1 MSLKCGIVGLPNVGK
16 STLFNALTNSKIE
29 AENYPFCTI
38 EPNLGIVEVPD
49 DRLNKLAE
57 LVSPEKIIPAIVEFV
72 DIAGLVKGASKGE
85 GLGNTFLSHIRET
98 NTIIQVV
105 RCFEDKNISHV
116 NNQVDPLSD
125 IEIIEAELMLAD
137 LEILEK
143 VQISLNKK
151 IAQLDKSTKEK
162 MIAVEEIIDLVK
174 KSNKKE
180 ILQLSKDKKKL
191 LKEYNLI
198 CLKPFIYVANIDEEQ
213 DNNLYKKVEEKAI
226 EEDSEFI
233 PLSIKLESE
242 ISELEPE
249 EKKVFLSEL
258 GIEEPAMEKLIKIS
272 YNSLGL
278 GTFFTA
284 GKKEVRSWVLKKG
297 SLAPEAAGVIHSDFQ
312 KGFIKAEVISF
323 EDYISLRGEQGA
335 RQAGKLRSE
344 GSEYE
349 VKEGDV
355 ILFRFNV

>member
-85 GLGNTFLSHIRET
+85 GLGNTFLSHVRET

-162 MIAVEEIIDLVK
+162 MTAVEEIIDLVK

-180 ILQLSKDKKKL
+180 ILQLPEDKKKL

-258 GIEEPAMEKLIKIS
+258 GIEEPAMEKLIKTS

-312 KGFIKAEVISF
+312 KGFIKAEVIAF

-344 GSEYE
+344 GSEYV

>member
-162 MIAVEEIIDLVK
+162 MTAVEEIIDLVK

-180 ILQLSKDKKKL
+180 ILQLSEDKKKL

-233 PLSIKLESE
+233 PLSIKLEYE

-258 GIEEPAMEKLIKIS
+258 GIAEPAMEKLIKTS

>member
-85 GLGNTFLSHIRET
+85 GLGNTFLSHVRET

-162 MIAVEEIIDLVK
+162 MTAVEEIIDLVK

-180 ILQLSKDKKKL
+180 ILQLPEDKKKL

-213 DNNLYKKVEEKAI
+213 NNNLYKKVEEKAI

-258 GIEEPAMEKLIKIS
+258 GIEEPAMEKLIKTS

-312 KGFIKAEVISF
+312 KGFIKAEVIGF
-323 EDYISLRGEQGA
+323 EDYISLKGEQGA

-344 GSEYE
+344 GSEYV

>member
-85 GLGNTFLSHIRET
+85 GLGNTFLSHVRET

-151 IAQLDKSTKEK
+151 IAQFDKSTKEK
-162 MIAVEEIIDLVK
+162 MTAVEEIIDLVK

-180 ILQLSKDKKKL
+180 ILQLSEDKKKL

-233 PLSIKLESE
+233 PISIKLESE

-258 GIEEPAMEKLIKIS
+258 GIEEPAMEKLIKTS

-312 KGFIKAEVISF
+312 KGFIKAEVIAF

-344 GSEYE
+344 GSEYV

>member
-85 GLGNTFLSHIRET
+85 GLGNTFLSHVRET

-162 MIAVEEIIDLVK
+162 MNAVEEIIDLVK

-180 ILQLSKDKKKL
+180 ILQLPEDKKKL

-213 DNNLYKKVEEKAI
+213 NNNLYKKVEEKAI

-258 GIEEPAMEKLIKIS
+258 GIEEPAMEKLIKTS

>member
-162 MIAVEEIIDLVK
+162 MTAVEEIIDLVK

-180 ILQLSKDKKKL
+180 ILQLSEDKKKL

-226 EEDSEFI
+226 EENSEFI

-249 EKKVFLSEL
+249 EKKAFLSEL
-258 GIEEPAMEKLIKIS
+258 GIEEPAMEKLIKTS

-323 EDYISLRGEQGA
+323 DDYISLRGEQGA

>member
-151 IAQLDKSTKEK
+151 IAQSDKSTKEK
-162 MIAVEEIIDLVK
+162 MTAVEEIIDLVK

-258 GIEEPAMEKLIKIS
+258 GIEEPAMEKLIKTS

-312 KGFIKAEVISF
+312 KGFIKAEVIAF

-344 GSEYE
+344 GSEYV

>member
-85 GLGNTFLSHIRET
+85 GLGNTFLSHVRET

-162 MIAVEEIIDLVK
+162 MTAVEEIIDLVK

-180 ILQLSKDKKKL
+180 ILQLSEDKKKL

-226 EEDSEFI
+226 EEDSECI

-258 GIEEPAMEKLIKIS
+258 GIEEPAMEKLIKTS

>member
-85 GLGNTFLSHIRET
+85 GLGNTFLSHVRET

-105 RCFEDKNISHV
+105 RCFEDENISHV

-162 MIAVEEIIDLVK
+162 MTAVEEIIDLVK

-180 ILQLSKDKKKL
+180 ILQLSEDKKKL

-258 GIEEPAMEKLIKIS
+258 GIEEPAMEKLIKTS

-312 KGFIKAEVISF
+312 KGFIKAEVIAF
-323 EDYISLRGEQGA
+323 EDYISLKGEQGA

-344 GSEYE
+344 GSEYV

>member
-85 GLGNTFLSHIRET
+85 GLGNTFLSHVRET

-162 MIAVEEIIDLVK
+162 MTAVEEIIDLVK

-180 ILQLSKDKKKL
+180 ILQLPEDKKKL

-258 GIEEPAMEKLIKIS
+258 GIEEPAMEKLIKTS

-284 GKKEVRSWVLKKG
+284 GKKEVRSWILKKG